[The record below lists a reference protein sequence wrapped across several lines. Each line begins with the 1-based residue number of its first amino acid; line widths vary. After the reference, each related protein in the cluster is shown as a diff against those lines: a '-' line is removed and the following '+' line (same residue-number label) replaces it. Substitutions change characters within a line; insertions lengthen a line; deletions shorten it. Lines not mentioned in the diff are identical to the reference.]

1 MSTTTTTTPSAT
13 ATHSINDRV
22 PSLEPIKEPTS
33 LIIAP
38 SSSSDSSK
46 TIEPI
51 SVTFAAPPLPT
62 QPSPHIATAT
72 AKSENGKT
80 TATFTIPIPIAS
92 TISTSITLPT
102 ALTTSTHKTEHTS
115 FNYDRPKAAADN
127 HHAKQPIT
135 SESPI
140 VKFALSALDTDVTM
154 SATDDDKTDQ
164 KTIQP
169 AAPAP
174 ATHTATTFDHKLN
187 VGKRSLLDL
196 DNASSLSLADKLRNE
211 ANKYSDENR
220 SNATNSVGDTNHSQ
234 NHRIGNAGSDSET
247 TTSGLVTHATLH
259 LNSGA
264 SVPSAT
270 ERRPSWRLK
279 LDSGSKVRIMFCFFL
294 LLQYSVVVLSH
305 IQII

>member
-1 MSTTTTTTPSAT
+1 MES
-13 ATHSINDRV
+13 
-22 PSLEPIKEPTS
+22 IKEPSS
-33 LIIAP
+33 LVKST

-46 TIEPI
+46 PIESI

-62 QPSPHIATAT
+62 QPLPHIDTNSC
-72 AKSENGKT
+72 KNENGKT
-80 TATFTIPIPIAS
+80 TATFTIPIPITSS

-102 ALTTSTHKTEHTS
+102 ALTSTNKTEHTS
-115 FNYDRPKAAADN
+115 FNYDKPKAADI
-127 HHAKQPIT
+127 HHAKKAIT

-140 VKFALSALDTDVTM
+140 VKFALSAIDTDVTM

-164 KTIQP
+164 KITQP
-169 AAPAP
+169 AP
-174 ATHTATTFDHKLN
+174 TTTTTTTTAIN
-187 VGKRSLLDL
+187 KRSLLDL

-220 SNATNSVGDTNHSQ
+220 SATTNSVSDNNHSQ
-234 NHRIGNAGSDSET
+234 NHKIGGAGNET
-247 TTSGLVTHATLH
+247 ESTTSGLVTHATLH

-279 LDSGSKVRIMFCFFL
+279 LDSGSKVRKCSVFFFVIAIFSRYIVTYPNKL
-294 LLQYSVVVLSH
+294 KNNMK
-305 IQII
+305 

>member
-1 MSTTTTTTPSAT
+1 MSTTTTTTTTTTPSAT
-13 ATHSINDRV
+13 ATQSINDRV

-38 SSSSDSSK
+38 SSSSASSK

-62 QPSPHIATAT
+62 QPSPHHDTAT
-72 AKSENGKT
+72 GKSENGKT
-80 TATFTIPIPIAS
+80 TATFTIPIPIA
-92 TISTSITLPT
+92 ITLPT
-102 ALTTSTHKTEHTS
+102 ALHKTEHTS

-164 KTIQP
+164 KIIQP

-174 ATHTATTFDHKLN
+174 ATTLDHKLN

-211 ANKYSDENR
+211 ANKYSDEDR
-220 SNATNSVGDTNHSQ
+220 SNATNCVGDTNHSQ
-234 NHRIGNAGSDSET
+234 NHRIGSAGSDSET
-247 TTSGLVTHATLH
+247 ATSGLVTHATLH

-279 LDSGSKVRIMFCFFL
+279 LDSGSKVRIMFCFFFL
-294 LLQYSVVVLSH
+294 LIAIFSRRIVTYPNNSKRK
-305 IQII
+305 